1 MALTIRD
8 VARAAGVSPTTV
20 SHALSGKRTVS
31 ATTRARIER
40 VIEELGYRPNQVAAS
55 MTTGR
60 TLTLGMLV
68 PDIAN
73 PYFGQLVANV
83 ERTAGA
89 SGYTVVVGSSELDAE
104 LEARHVR
111 RLVDRQVDALVYL
124 GGTATPNQELIDAA
138 LGRPIVAVDE
148 AFSWLPDG
156 AAVITVDNRVGGML
170 AAQHLVGLG
179 HERVAIVAGP
189 DALPTARDRTAGFV
203 DATRRAAREPV
214 VRAADAYTVEAGR
227 RAGAALLATA
237 ADITGVFCANDLLA
251 LGVMQVAAEL
261 GRRVPDDLSI
271 VGFDD
276 MFVSPLVTPALT
288 TVRQP
293 LDRIGREA
301 AELAIA
307 MATGEPGQPMRRVL
321 PVDLV
326 VRGSTAART

>member
-1 MALTIRD
+1 MGLTIRD
-8 VARAAGVSPTTV
+8 VARAAGVSPSTV

-89 SGYTVVVGSSELDAE
+89 RGYTVVVGSSELDAE

-124 GGTATPNQELIDAA
+124 GGTDAPNPAVVDAA
-138 LGRPIVAVDE
+138 RQRPVVAVDE
-148 AFSWLPDG
+148 PFSWLPES
-156 AAVITVDNRVGGML
+156 AATITVDNRVGGML
-170 AAQHLVGLG
+170 AAQHLIGLG
-179 HERVAIVAGP
+179 HERLAVVAGP
-189 DALPTARDRTAGFV
+189 AGLPTARDRTAGFV
-203 DATRRAAREPV
+203 DAAERAGREPV
-214 VRAADAYTVEAGR
+214 VRSADNYTVDAGR
-227 RAGAALLATA
+227 RVGATLLTTD
-237 ADITGVFCANDLLA
+237 ADVTGVFCANDLIA

-261 GRRVPDDLSI
+261 GRRVPSDLAL

-276 MFVSPLVTPALT
+276 MFVSTLVTPALT

-307 MATGEPGQPMRRVL
+307 LAAGESGLTMRRVL